1 MSDVPPRLFRDA
13 LRRTAAMPASS
24 CIDAETLAAW
34 ADGSLPLSHRA
45 ALESHAASC
54 ERCQAL
60 IAAMTRTAPPAAP
73 QRRWWRS
80 IGWLVPVG
88 AAAAALVLWIA
99 VPEHQPARPAP
110 APRGSAESQVAQTA
124 PALPPPPSSPESR
137 APRGQVDVPAIDQT
151 EPRQRARS
159 EPGSAMRAEQSR
171 AAAAGADQSPSPEA
185 AALGIA
191 PFTASKDE
199 RAGARG
205 AQANDLSEARA
216 GASPGAGASGS
227 TSDPTS
233 PQARLTE
240 AGAPRATLNAVARP
254 AVQDAA
260 KTTAAVVIVS
270 PDANVRWR
278 INGTNV
284 ERSGDAG
291 ATWQMQST
299 GASAALTAG
308 AAPSR
313 TVCWMIGAAGTV
325 TLSIDGRSWQR
336 LAFPEPIDL
345 RAVRASDAAH
355 AVVTAVD
362 GRTFAT
368 IDGGRTWQSSG
379 PR

>member
-1 MSDVPPRLFRDA
+1 MSDVSPRLFRDA
-13 LRRTAAMPASS
+13 LRRTAAAPPSG
-24 CIDAETLAAW
+24 CIDAQTLAAW
-34 ADGSLPLSHRA
+34 ADGSLPRRSCA

-54 ERCQAL
+54 ERCQTL

-73 QRRWWRS
+73 QHRWWRS
-80 IGWLVPVG
+80 VGWLVPIA

-99 VPEHQPARPAP
+99 VPERRPARPTS
-110 APRGSAESQVAQTA
+110 APRAGAEPQVVQTA
-124 PALPPPPSSPESR
+124 PAPPTAPSSPESR
-137 APRGQVDVPAIDQT
+137 EPRAPVDAPAIDQT
-151 EPRQRARS
+151 GPRQRVRP
-159 EPGSAMRAEQSR
+159 EPGSAMRAEPSR
-171 AAAAGADQSPSPEA
+171 AAGAGARESPAA

-199 RAGARG
+199 RAGGRDAK
-205 AQANDLSEARA
+205 ANDPSEARA
-216 GASPGAGASGS
+216 AASPGAGASGS
-227 TSDPTS
+227 TSDPSS
-233 PQARLTE
+233 PQARRLTE
-240 AGAPRATLNAVARP
+240 AAAPRATLNAVGRP
-254 AVQDAA
+254 AVEDAA
-260 KTTAAVVIVS
+260 KATAAVAIVS

-291 ATWQMQST
+291 TTWQMQPT
-299 GASAALTAG
+299 GVNAVLTAG

-313 TVCWMIGAAGTV
+313 TVCWMVGAAGTV
-325 TLSIDGRSWQR
+325 VRSVDGRSWQR

-355 AVVTAVD
+355 AVVTAGD

-368 IDGGRTWQSSG
+368 ADGGRTWQASD